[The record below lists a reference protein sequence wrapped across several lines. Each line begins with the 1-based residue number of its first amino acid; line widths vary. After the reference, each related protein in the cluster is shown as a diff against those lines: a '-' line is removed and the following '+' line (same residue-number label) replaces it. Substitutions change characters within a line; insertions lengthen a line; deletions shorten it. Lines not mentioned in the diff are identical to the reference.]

1 MTTAESAA
9 LLAAGAFLALTVVLS
24 IVCAWAVVRMR
35 REAESLRTSRV
46 ETEALISELRAA
58 VAHAHA
64 AATRLDGAARRP
76 GTGSALAYETLSAPV
91 VKGLALASGIG
102 QAARSMR
109 SK

>member
-24 IVCAWAVVRMR
+24 IVFAWAVVRMR
-35 REAESLRTSRV
+35 REAESLRTARV
-46 ETEALISELRAA
+46 EAEALINELGTA
-58 VAHAHA
+58 VARAHA

-76 GTGSALAYETLSAPV
+76 GTGSALAYETLSGPV

>member
-1 MTTAESAA
+1 MTTAEAAA

-24 IVCAWAVVRMR
+24 IVCGWAVVRMR
-35 REAESLRTSRV
+35 RETESLRTSRV
-46 ETEALISELRAA
+46 ETEALIAELGAA
-58 VAHAHA
+58 VAQAHA
-64 AATRLDGAARRP
+64 AATRLDGSARRA
-76 GTGSALAYETLSAPV
+76 GAGSTLAYETFSAPV